1 MNIKN
6 LSITIL
12 SVFVVIVVFMLSF
25 TPSGNKERKERV
37 DLGGVRMDRDHYLLG
52 PIIANLWEVVSDK
65 KPNFNYPPETRLRD
79 AFKDL
84 NKTGKVSIVA
94 VEAVEEFDRA
104 LDCLTEAIKK
114 INDTPS
120 LRVGMSF

>member
-12 SVFVVIVVFMLSF
+12 SVSVVILLFISF
-25 TPSGNKERKERV
+25 SLLLSGNKKAERV
-37 DLGGVRMDRDHYLLG
+37 DLSKVRMDRDYQLLG
-52 PIIANLWEVVSDK
+52 PIIAKLWQVVSEE
-65 KPNFNYPPETRLRD
+65 KPSFNYPPETRLRD
-79 AFKDL
+79 AFKDI
-84 NKTGKVSIVA
+84 NKTRKVSIVA

-104 LDCLTEAIKK
+104 LDHLTEAIKK

>member
-1 MNIKN
+1 MSIKN
-6 LSITIL
+6 LSVTTIL
-12 SVFVVIVVFMLSF
+12 TTVAAFVVFMLF
-25 TPSGNKERKERV
+25 IVPSGNKERV
-37 DLGGVRMDRDHYLLG
+37 DLSKVRMDRDYQLLG
-52 PIIANLWEVVSDK
+52 PIIAELWRVVSEE
-65 KPNFNYPPETRLRD
+65 KPNFNYTPETRLRD

-84 NKTGKVSIVA
+84 NKTAKVSIVA

-104 LDCLTEAIKK
+104 LDCLTKAIKK